1 MLNAGFETVA
11 SRGLGKE
18 LDLNVQLMTI
28 LARSLEVIW
37 SGQAGVIIVQAGS
50 ERFATLLS
58 QVHNA
63 QYFICSNRKKS
74 T

>member
-50 ERFATLLS
+50 E
-58 QVHNA
+58 
-63 QYFICSNRKKS
+63 
-74 T
+74 